1 MLFIK
6 QPPQPISIQK
16 GNDLDDLSLKERIK
30 KLFKLELKMNILNL
44 AFLFSLCGFIELFLI
59 FI

>member
-16 GNDLDDLSLKERIK
+16 GNDLDDLSL
-30 KLFKLELKMNILNL
+30 KLELKMNILNL